1 MNILVIGNDLK
12 TEFLTKSLL
21 SANHHVTLVSNDLA
35 FCTMVAD
42 LTDQTTILGDASQP
56 DTLASAGIEKCDIL
70 IAMSEKDADNL
81 AICDLAKKK
90 FGVRRTIATVE
101 NPINCNV
108 FRRLGIDSVVCSA
121 EVCSNSIASAVISIN

>member
-21 SANHHVTLVSNDLA
+21 LAKHRVTLVSNDLA

-42 LTDQTTILGDASQP
+42 LTDQTTVLGDASQP
-56 DTLASAGIEKCDIL
+56 ETLTTAGVKRCDLL

-81 AICDLAKKK
+81 AICDMAKKK
-90 FGVRRTIATVE
+90 FGVPRTIATVE
-101 NPINCNV
+101 NPVNCSV
-108 FRRLGIDSVVCSA
+108 FQRLGIDSVICSA
-121 EVCSNSIASAVISIN
+121 EVCSNSIANAVISIN